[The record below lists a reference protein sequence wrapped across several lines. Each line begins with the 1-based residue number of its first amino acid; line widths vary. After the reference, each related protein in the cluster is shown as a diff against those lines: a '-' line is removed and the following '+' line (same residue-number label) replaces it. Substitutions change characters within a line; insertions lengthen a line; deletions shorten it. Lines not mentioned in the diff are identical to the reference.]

1 MKIHKL
7 TVIPWKKIG
16 SFVKIECCAPQN
28 MKKTPFSK
36 KIEIW
41 PTSTRFLKLKISPY
55 SFSTPIGFVR
65 LWKCCPYIVVRSFY
79 AFWFKRYSISKNQR
93 FLPTFPHTRLPPVC
107 LPVEI
112 KIFFFK
118 NLFLISQGSLSINK
132 KDELGPFRYWNK
144 NDCCPNHGDLTKIAQ
159 AF

>member
-1 MKIHKL
+1 MKIHKI

-41 PTSTRFLKLKISPY
+41 PTSTRFLKVKISLY

-65 LWKCCPYIVVRSFY
+65 LWKCCPYIVIRSFY

-93 FLPTFPHTRLPPVC
+93 FLPTFPHTRRPPVC
-107 LPVEI
+107 FLVEI
-112 KIFFFK
+112 KFFVQK
-118 NLFLISQGSLSINK
+118 PILNIQRQ
-132 KDELGPFRYWNK
+132 PFN
-144 NDCCPNHGDLTKIAQ
+144 Q
-159 AF
+159 